1 MFKVEAKWNHEE
13 ALLRFYNGPPGHLR
27 PQGNTRQWGQMT
39 ASEPPD
45 ISIMLNNG
53 DLFTRS
59 TR

>member
-1 MFKVEAKWNHEE
+1 MWNYEE
-13 ALLRFYNGPPGHLR
+13 ALLRFYNPQRGHLR
-27 PQGNTRQWGQMT
+27 PQGNTRHEGQMT
-39 ASEPPD
+39 ASERPD